1 MVQRLYNNFMQ
12 CVCGRTFKRA
22 QTATRDYFFKTVF
35 QGKSTGGYGDKWPP
49 LPIGTGR
56 TPPRAASAVLGR
68 VSLPRGCPCAGAW
81 RPLPAARGAGAGPS
95 RGLSRGTP
103 NSGPVPP
110 AVLRRRGEGS
120 RQRCRTRRADC
131 SRTKHPGTGLKQPGR
146 ASRQAGRRRA
156 HTSAP
161 RLAARPPALASA
173 RPSPPLPSPPL
184 PSRRG
189 AARAAPHLP
198 AASPSPRRRRQLGG
212 SAPERAPPFLPPGRW
227 VLLLF
232 CRRRSAGVGAEGGDG
247 VRCEPGARRTPLPD
261 SRAGSSS
268 WPGRFVGGRWP
279 RSAPLPSPPR
289 AAGDN

>member
-1 MVQRLYNNFMQ
+1 MAQRLHKNFMQ

-35 QGKSTGGYGDKWPP
+35 QRKSTGGYGDKWPP

-81 RPLPAARGAGAGPS
+81 RPLSAARGAGAGPS

-120 RQRCRTRRADC
+120 RQRCRARRADC

-173 RPSPPLPSPPL
+173 RPSPPFPSPPVA
-184 PSRRG
+184 PGRG
-189 AARAAPHLP
+189 AGSPAPPRCLSQPPPAEAARRQRPRASTSLP
-198 AASPSPRRRRQLGG
+198 APRALGV
-212 SAPERAPPFLPPGRW
+212 AVVLPPQVGRGG
-227 VLLLF
+227 
-232 CRRRSAGVGAEGGDG
+232 RGGRGRGA
-247 VRCEPGARRTPLPD
+247 L
-261 SRAGSSS
+261 RAGCQAHA
-268 WPGRFVGGRWP
+268 
-279 RSAPLPSPPR
+279 SA
-289 AAGDN
+289 

>member
-35 QGKSTGGYGDKWPP
+35 QGKSTGGYSDKWPP

-120 RQRCRTRRADC
+120 RQRCRARRADC

-173 RPSPPLPSPPL
+173 RPSPPFPSPPVA
-184 PSRRG
+184 PGRG
-189 AARAAPHLP
+189 AGSPAPPRCLSQPPPAEAARRQRPRASTSLP
-198 AASPSPRRRRQLGG
+198 APRALGV
-212 SAPERAPPFLPPGRW
+212 AVVLPPQVGRGG
-227 VLLLF
+227 
-232 CRRRSAGVGAEGGDG
+232 RGGRGRGA
-247 VRCEPGARRTPLPD
+247 L
-261 SRAGSSS
+261 RAGCQAHA
-268 WPGRFVGGRWP
+268 
-279 RSAPLPSPPR
+279 SA
-289 AAGDN
+289 

>member
-1 MVQRLYNNFMQ
+1 MR
-12 CVCGRTFKRA
+12 G
-22 QTATRDYFFKTVF
+22 
-35 QGKSTGGYGDKWPP
+35 
-49 LPIGTGR
+49 
-56 TPPRAASAVLGR
+56 AASAAGR
-68 VSLPRGCPCAGAW
+68 DGPTAAVRNTPARASSSRAGRAAKPGGGGPT
-81 RPLPAARGAGAGPS
+81 PLP
-95 RGLSRGTP
+95 
-103 NSGPVPP
+103 P
-110 AVLRRRGEGS
+110 AW
-120 RQRCRTRRADC
+120 
-131 SRTKHPGTGLKQPGR
+131 PPGR
-146 ASRQAGRRRA
+146 
-156 HTSAP
+156 
-161 RLAARPPALASA
+161 
-173 RPSPPLPSPPL
+173 RPSPRRGPPLHSPPL

-279 RSAPLPSPPR
+279 RSAPLPSP
-289 AAGDN
+289 GCWG